1 MFNGDPEGLF
11 QYHQPFGKEAQMTAI
26 TLAQAQTIVSAA
38 LAYSR
43 EKNLNPMAVVVLDA
57 RGVPK
62 AYAAE
67 DGTALRRYDI
77 AHGKAYGALAMGVGS
92 KTLGLRAAERPHF
105 IAAVNGA
112 IGGALVPVAGGVLIR
127 VDGQI
132 AGCVGMTGDT
142 SDNDELAARA
152 GIAAA
157 EGLTAD
163 PS

>member
-1 MFNGDPEGLF
+1 M
-11 QYHQPFGKEAQMTAI
+11 AAI
-26 TLAQAQTIVSAA
+26 TLAQATTIVTAG
-38 LAYSR
+38 LAFCR
-43 EKNLNPMAVVVLDA
+43 EKKFNPMAIIVLDA

-92 KTLGLRAAERPHF
+92 KTLGARAVERPHF
-105 IAAVNGA
+105 LAAVNGA
-112 IGGALVPVAGGVLIR
+112 IGGAMVPVAGGVLVKI
-127 VDGQI
+127 DGEVV
-132 AGCVGMTGDT
+132 ACVGVTGDS

-157 EGLTAD
+157 GLTGD

>member
-1 MFNGDPEGLF
+1 M
-11 QYHQPFGKEAQMTAI
+11 AAI
-26 TLAQAQTIVSAA
+26 TLAQAQTIDSAG
-38 LAYSR
+38 LAFCR
-43 EKNLNPMAVVVLDA
+43 DKKFNPMAIVVLDA

-92 KTLGLRAAERPHF
+92 KTLGTRAVERPHF
-105 IAAVNGA
+105 LAAVNGA
-112 IGGALVPVAGGVLIR
+112 IGGAMVPVAGGVLVRI
-127 VDGQI
+127 DGEI
-132 AGCVGMTGDT
+132 VGCVGVTGDS

-157 EGLTAD
+157 GLTGD

>member
-1 MFNGDPEGLF
+1 
-11 QYHQPFGKEAQMTAI
+11 MTDI

-38 LAYSR
+38 LAFSR
-43 EKNLNPMAVVVLDA
+43 EKKFSPMAVVVLDV

-92 KTLGLRAAERPHF
+92 KTLGLRAVERPHF
-105 IAAVNGA
+105 VGAVNGA
-112 IGGALVPVAGGVLIR
+112 IGGAMVPVAGGVLLR
-127 VDGQI
+127 VDGKI
-132 AGCVGMTGDT
+132 VGCVGVTGDS

-152 GIAAA
+152 GIAAVA
-157 EGLTAD
+157 ALTAD
-163 PS
+163 PT

>member
-1 MFNGDPEGLF
+1 M
-11 QYHQPFGKEAQMTAI
+11 AAI
-26 TLAQAQTIVSAA
+26 TLTQAQTIVTAG
-38 LAYSR
+38 LAFCR
-43 EKNLNPMAVVVLDA
+43 EKKFNPMAIIVLDA

-92 KTLGLRAAERPHF
+92 KTLGARAVERPHF
-105 IAAVNGA
+105 LAAVNGA
-112 IGGALVPVAGGVLIR
+112 IGGAMVPVAGGVLVRI
-127 VDGQI
+127 DGEI
-132 AGCVGMTGDT
+132 VGCVGVTGDS

-157 EGLTAD
+157 GLTGD

>member
-1 MFNGDPEGLF
+1 
-11 QYHQPFGKEAQMTAI
+11 MTDI

-38 LAYSR
+38 LAFSR
-43 EKNLNPMAVVVLDA
+43 EKKFSPMAVVVLDV

-92 KTLGLRAAERPHF
+92 KTLGLRAVERPHF
-105 IAAVNGA
+105 VGAVNGA
-112 IGGALVPVAGGVLIR
+112 IGGAMVPVAGGVLLR
-127 VDGQI
+127 VDGKI
-132 AGCVGMTGDT
+132 VGCVGVTGDS

-152 GIAAA
+152 GIAAVA
-157 EGLTAD
+157 ALTAD
-163 PS
+163 PG

>member
-1 MFNGDPEGLF
+1 
-11 QYHQPFGKEAQMTAI
+11 MT
-26 TLAQAQTIVSAA
+26 TLTLPRAQTIVSAA
-38 LAYSR
+38 LAFSR
-43 EKNLNPMAVVVLDA
+43 EKKLNPMAVVVLDA

-92 KTLGLRAAERPHF
+92 KTLGLRATERPHF
-105 IAAVNGA
+105 ISAVNGA
-112 IGGALVPVAGGVLIR
+112 IGGAMVPVAGGVLIR
-127 VDGQI
+127 IDGEI
-132 AGCVGMTGDT
+132 VGCVGVTGDS

-157 EGLTAD
+157 TGLTAD

>member
-1 MFNGDPEGLF
+1 M
-11 QYHQPFGKEAQMTAI
+11 AAI
-26 TLAQAQTIVSAA
+26 TLAQATTIVTAG
-38 LAYSR
+38 LAFCR
-43 EKNLNPMAVVVLDA
+43 EKKFSPMAIIVLDA

-92 KTLGLRAAERPHF
+92 KTLGARAVERPHF
-105 IAAVNGA
+105 LAAVNGA
-112 IGGALVPVAGGVLIR
+112 IGGAMVPVAGGVL
-127 VDGQI
+127 VKVEGEVV
-132 AGCVGMTGDT
+132 ACVGVTGDS

-157 EGLTAD
+157 GLTGD

>member
-1 MFNGDPEGLF
+1 M
-11 QYHQPFGKEAQMTAI
+11 AAI
-26 TLAQAQTIVSAA
+26 TLTQAQTIVSAG
-38 LAYSR
+38 LAFCR
-43 EKNLNPMAVVVLDA
+43 EKKFNPMAIIVLDA

-92 KTLGLRAAERPHF
+92 KTLGTRAVERPHF
-105 IAAVNGA
+105 LAAVNGA
-112 IGGALVPVAGGVLIR
+112 IGGAMVPVAGGVLVRI
-127 VDGQI
+127 DGEI
-132 AGCVGMTGDT
+132 VGCVGVTGDS

-152 GIAAA
+152 GITAA
-157 EGLTAD
+157 GLTGD

>member
-1 MFNGDPEGLF
+1 M
-11 QYHQPFGKEAQMTAI
+11 ASI

-38 LAYSR
+38 LAFSR
-43 EKNLNPMAVVVLDA
+43 EKKFSPMGVLVLDA

-62 AYAAE
+62 AYGAE
-67 DGTALRRYDI
+67 DGTSLRRYDI

-92 KTLGLRAAERPHF
+92 KTLGMRAVERPHF
-105 IAAVNGA
+105 LNAVNGA
-112 IGGALVPVAGGVLIR
+112 IGGAMVPVAGGVLVRI
-127 VDGQI
+127 DGEI
-132 AGCVGMTGDT
+132 VGCVGVTGDS

-157 EGLTAD
+157 GLTGD